1 MYDIPIKQKKSTKLT
16 LKEEENRLELIKKE
30 NVDKI
35 HDILINSK
43 NLYEDLIILY
53 PNLKGNKHL
62 MMARTI
68 NDLYRNKSLQNI
80 LFGEEFDSIIDFK
93 NNLFIENEQNNIL
106 NSYTDIIG
114 VQDDG
119 TRSSNGAGLRQVIF
133 NNSKL
138 DLTTK
143 DTAYFDNHRSYRFSD
158 YYDTAGNVFVK
169 IPISYWWRG
178 MLPDVVDGTTPR
190 WTMLLSPYPITKTIN
205 GVSCTFTASPGTF
218 NHNTKGWLPHFYIG
232 KYRGSNDGT
241 GTKVASKQGA
251 AHWGNVSFDNFR
263 TYCSNNGTDYHMLSL
278 FEWHEIL
285 SRMVIEKC
293 TFQLMP

>member
-43 NLYEDLIILY
+43 NLYEDLSILY
-53 PNLKGNKHL
+53 PNLKGNRYL

-80 LFGEEFDSIIDFK
+80 LFGEEFDSLIDLK
-93 NNLFIENEQNNIL
+93 DNLSNTNNHIL

-133 NNSKL
+133 NNSEL
-138 DLTTK
+138 LPINRG
-143 DTAYFDNHRSYRFSD
+143 ASCFADNTCF
-158 YYDTAGNVFVK
+158 
-169 IPISYWWRG
+169 
-178 MLPDVVDGTTPR
+178 
-190 WTMLLSPYPITKTIN
+190 
-205 GVSCTFTASPGTF
+205 
-218 NHNTKGWLPHFYIG
+218 
-232 KYRGSNDGT
+232 
-241 GTKVASKQGA
+241 
-251 AHWGNVSFDNFR
+251 
-263 TYCSNNGTDYHMLSL
+263 
-278 FEWHEIL
+278 
-285 SRMVIEKC
+285 
-293 TFQLMP
+293 